1 MTHCPFAPADDVFFF
16 HGIARARVVTRKLRR
31 ANRRGRSGPMFVPHG
46 LGRRCFCN
54 LFVLSPCSAPPPGFK
69 IFGRAGFLAILSKLA
84 PLPWGNLINPQTPQK
99 YYQLKTKLI
108 LTERGVCQPQLGRH
122 APAQRR
128 NPDMPTFAAAQSS
141 VLRIGSLRGLLW
153 CEPGALGDIFV
164 AVFNRACRRAR
175 ASRRGRTPL
184 SVLQRSGDIGRRHPY
199 FLLCC
204 RARRRRPGA
213 VPDWCPE
220 ASWMPP
226 PRVRGGGGGGAFVCP
241 PAQGMAGSNRGRG
254 GLGKR
259 SRQPAALQK
268 PTTPRCPRPDRPTAA
283 LCSALSR
290 PLLHCRP
297 SRRPRC
303 R

>member
-1 MTHCPFAPADDVFFF
+1 M
-16 HGIARARVVTRKLRR
+16 RR

-213 VPDWCPE
+213 VRDWCPE

-226 PRVRGGGGGGAFVCP
+226 PSRSRRWGGRRLRFPTCPGHGRLQPGPGRPGEEKP
-241 PAQGMAGSNRGRG
+241 PAGRPPEADD
-254 GLGKR
+254 
-259 SRQPAALQK
+259 PAL
-268 PTTPRCPRPDRPTAA
+268 PTPRPPDRRA
-283 LCSALSR
+283 L
-290 PLLHCRP
+290 
-297 SRRPRC
+297 
-303 R
+303 